1 METYSAE
8 VKIFKF
14 FLNVVAPTTSEW
26 KYHEIGNK
34 KMYIVIV
41 SNKYF
46 RDWWQL
52 GVLIRKKPNLSKERV
67 FLEDERVDTYV
78 AN

>member
-1 METYSAE
+1 
-8 VKIFKF
+8 
-14 FLNVVAPTTSEW
+14 
-26 KYHEIGNK
+26 
-34 KMYIVIV
+34 MYIVIV

>member
-1 METYSAE
+1 
-8 VKIFKF
+8 
-14 FLNVVAPTTSEW
+14 
-26 KYHEIGNK
+26 
-34 KMYIVIV
+34 MYIVIV

-46 RDWWQL
+46 SDWWQS
-52 GVLIRKKPNLSKERV
+52 GVLIIKKPNLSKERV